1 MLWSLETPNGVTQMT
16 EQTAFQNRRAARREQ
31 MLHELASD
39 LNDLV
44 CSGDMTDMEANEWLS
59 RKADQWN

>member
-1 MLWSLETPNGVTQMT
+1 MT